1 MSDASKR
8 EPLMSEDSRCCGIGT
23 CIINEEGQCWCG
35 QRWDGEKMCFPR
47 AIRVAVVGAGIA
59 GLSCATRLQAQGLQ
73 VEVFEKSRGASGR
86 MSTRQ
91 SEEAS
96 ADHGA
101 QYFTARDPL
110 FMKAVSAWMQA
121 DVAAV
126 WQPQLK
132 VYEASQWR
140 DSHAQEKRYV
150 GKPAMNTPGKY
161 LAQNVSA
168 QYGQTIDK
176 IAIKNRQWHLH
187 SAESGDLEQAFD
199 WLVLAL
205 PAPQALA
212 LLETSGEPLDTSTA
226 QFKMKGCWTVMA
238 EFTEN
243 LHLPFDAA
251 FVNGEIISWMARNN
265 SKPGRSGAESW
276 TIHATP
282 EWSQEWIELEK
293 EEAAK
298 RILGCAQKIG
308 LVAQPAKISVH
319 RWRYASGSLD
329 PMPLFKL
336 DEKLKWGLCGDWL
349 NGGRVEGAWL
359 SGHHLATEIQTLER
373 ALVKR

>member
-1 MSDASKR
+1 
-8 EPLMSEDSRCCGIGT
+8 MSEDPRCCGTGT
-23 CIINEEGQCWCG
+23 CIINDEGLCWCG
-35 QRWDGEKMCFPR
+35 QRWDGEKMCFPK
-47 AIRVAVVGAGIA
+47 AISAAVIGAGIS

-73 VEVFEKSRGASGR
+73 VQVFEKSRGASGR

-91 SEEAS
+91 TEETS

-101 QYFTARDPL
+101 QYFTARNPL
-110 FMKAVSAWMQA
+110 FLKALHAWIQA

-140 DSHAQEKRYV
+140 DSPSQENRYV
-150 GKPAMNTPGKY
+150 GKPAMNSPGKF

-168 QYGQTIDK
+168 HYSQTIDK
-176 IAIKNRQWHLH
+176 VSRKNGKWQLH
-187 SAESGDLEQAFD
+187 SAESGDLGATFD

-212 LLETSGEPLDTSTA
+212 LLETSGEPLDTSTL
-226 QFKMKGCWTVMA
+226 QFQMKGCWTVMA
-238 EFTEN
+238 EFN
-243 LHLPFDAA
+243 ASLHLPFDAA
-251 FVNGEIISWMARNN
+251 FVNGEIISWVAKNN
-265 SKPGRSGAESW
+265 SKPGRSGRESW
-276 TIHATP
+276 TLHATP
-282 EWSQEWIELEK
+282 QWSQEWIELEK

-298 RILGCAQKIG
+298 RILECAQKLG
-308 LVAQPAKISVH
+308 FVAQPAKVSVH

-329 PMPLFKL
+329 PTPQFKV
-336 DEKLKWGLCGDWL
+336 DKNRKLGLCGDWL

-359 SGHHLATEIQTLER
+359 SGHHLAAEIQSVES
-373 ALVKR
+373 ALDKR